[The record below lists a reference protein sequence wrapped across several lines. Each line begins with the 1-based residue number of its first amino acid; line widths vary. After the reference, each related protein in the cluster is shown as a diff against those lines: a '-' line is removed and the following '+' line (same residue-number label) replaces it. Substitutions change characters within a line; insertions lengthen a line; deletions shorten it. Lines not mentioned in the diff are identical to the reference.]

1 MLSSLKLYKN
11 ATQYLKT
18 VNVCSSPQANDIE
31 KLQSRGLDIYAA
43 VLYHE
48 RKISDLER
56 LIPTTYPAE
65 LSGELCTAISYLLLA
80 MKNYSKA
87 LYMAQKVELQSL
99 LVHIILKCVNVLTHE
114 YKKTSSLKNKKK
126 KKYLPFFNLHLLI

>member
-1 MLSSLKLYKN
+1 MLSSLKLYKKICYPIFEN
-11 ATQYLKT
+11 RER
-18 VNVCSSPQANDIE
+18 SSPQANDIE

-48 RKISDLER
+48 RKVSDLER

-87 LYMAQKVELQSL
+87 LYMAQKV
-99 LVHIILKCVNVLTHE
+99 
-114 YKKTSSLKNKKK
+114 
-126 KKYLPFFNLHLLI
+126 